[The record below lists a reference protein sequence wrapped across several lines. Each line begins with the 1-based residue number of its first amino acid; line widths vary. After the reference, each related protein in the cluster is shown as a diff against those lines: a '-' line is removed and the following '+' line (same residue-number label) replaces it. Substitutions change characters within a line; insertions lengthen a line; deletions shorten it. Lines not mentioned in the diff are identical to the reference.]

1 MNNPTASI
9 MRGRKGKLEEICY
22 KAENNYR
29 AKVSLVTTGNAFR
42 VYGA

>member
-1 MNNPTASI
+1 MNNPTAI
-9 MRGRKGKLEEICY
+9 RRGRKGKLEEICY

-29 AKVSLVTTGNAFR
+29 AKVSLVMMGNAFR